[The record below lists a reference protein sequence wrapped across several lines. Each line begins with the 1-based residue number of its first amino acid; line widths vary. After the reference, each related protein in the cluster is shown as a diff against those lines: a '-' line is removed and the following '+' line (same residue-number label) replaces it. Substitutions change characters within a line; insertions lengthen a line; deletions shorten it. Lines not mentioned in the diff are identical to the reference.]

1 MPVGTSVTTTS
12 LPRDKTCQTMKQI
25 LLLLSIVWPI
35 YMGIQSCDPN
45 NKTLADGTEQPLAPP
60 TDEEDNKENEN
71 NTENT
76 DTTTMNR
83 NMIISIGDT
92 HYTATLEDS
101 PDSESLHCLTPH
113 ECYHD
118 GNERE

>member
-1 MPVGTSVTTTS
+1 
-12 LPRDKTCQTMKQI
+12 
-25 LLLLSIVWPI
+25 
-35 YMGIQSCDPN
+35 MGIQSCDPN